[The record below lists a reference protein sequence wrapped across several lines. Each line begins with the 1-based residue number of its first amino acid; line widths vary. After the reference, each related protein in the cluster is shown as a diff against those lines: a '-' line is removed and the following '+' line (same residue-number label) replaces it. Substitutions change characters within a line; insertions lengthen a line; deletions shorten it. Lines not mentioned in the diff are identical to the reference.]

1 MQENING
8 FYTQNSY
15 EMLYSFDRINAYRV
29 MWVFV
34 MFDLPT
40 ETKAQ
45 RKTYALF
52 RKKMLK
58 DGFVMFQFSM
68 YIRHCPS
75 KENALVHLKR
85 VHDMLPSEGH
95 VGIITITD
103 KQFGQMEVFNGR
115 KEVEAPRGVQQLEM
129 F

>member
-1 MQENING
+1 
-8 FYTQNSY
+8 
-15 EMLYSFDRINAYRV
+15 
-29 MWVFV
+29 MWVLV

-45 RKTYALF
+45 RKSYALF

-58 DGFVMFQFSM
+58 DGFTMFQFSM
-68 YIRHCPS
+68 YLRHCPS
-75 KENALVHLKR
+75 KENAIVHLKR
-85 VHDMLPSEGH
+85 VREMLPTEGH

-115 KEVEAPRGVQQLEM
+115 KVIEAPTGVQQLEM